1 MNSGKGQAKS
11 KKSERAYEKMHLR
24 GATQS
29 LKTVSRHPFSIAL
42 FGLVCAK
49 KSSPRGKDGARS
61 TDFFQSRNFC
71 AALKNK
77 VQIFACRFFSAFLI
91 SRRWHGGRE
100 SSGVNKV

>member
-1 MNSGKGQAKS
+1 MNSGKRQGES
-11 KKSERAYEKMHLR
+11 EKSERTYKKIATAGTNTIAQNLSGGIHFRLR
-24 GATQS
+24 LGHIR
-29 LKTVSRHPFSIAL
+29 SRR
-42 FGLVCAK
+42 
-49 KSSPRGKDGARS
+49 RGKDEARS